1 MTKKTEYRD
10 NVVNI
15 RFNTDELAT
24 VKKKA
29 FEAGLQPAVYIREAC
44 LAKEIV
50 APISPE
56 AMKEIR
62 KLNTMAANLNQVVK
76 SMHQFGLE
84 RTANDVTKMLNQIKQ
99 LLP

>member
-1 MTKKTEYRD
+1 MSWPRSKKRPLRQGY
-10 NVVNI
+10 N
-15 RFNTDELAT
+15 
-24 VKKKA
+24 
-29 FEAGLQPAVYIREAC
+29 QPVYIREAC